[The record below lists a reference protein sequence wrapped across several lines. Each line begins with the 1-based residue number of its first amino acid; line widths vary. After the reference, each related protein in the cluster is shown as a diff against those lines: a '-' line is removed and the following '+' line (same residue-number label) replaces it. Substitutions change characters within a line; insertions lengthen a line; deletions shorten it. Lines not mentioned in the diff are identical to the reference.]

1 MDSGE
6 NCAKLIVS
14 IEGQAGKI
22 VALDNLLTIGR
33 SIGCQV
39 VLDDHEA
46 SRNHA
51 EIRLIGGRYRLSD
64 LGSAN
69 GTWVN
74 GRRLT
79 VPKDLE
85 DGDEIQIGRVK
96 IQYQAPLEAAADDS
110 SMTPSTKFAM
120 RTEHVVV
127 LVADIRN
134 YTGMSEALPSAEFS
148 QLVSTWFR
156 EGSQIIEQHGGII
169 DKFIGDAI
177 MAFWITSS
185 KSDHSKEVNLAL
197 QTVTELVARA
207 HVFSTRLNTE
217 FPEYKFRIGIALN
230 CGDAILGNVG
240 TGENQAFT
248 IVGDSVNV
256 AFRLEALTK
265 EENAPVI
272 VGRGIVEAAG
282 KEYQFS
288 DLGEVQV
295 KGRKEPVPI
304 WSLNL
309 GAEG

>member
-1 MDSGE
+1 
-6 NCAKLIVS
+6 
-14 IEGQAGKI
+14 
-22 VALDNLLTIGR
+22 
-33 SIGCQV
+33 
-39 VLDDHEA
+39 
-46 SRNHA
+46 
-51 EIRLIGGRYRLSD
+51 

-85 DGDEIQIGRVK
+85 DGDEIQVGRVK
-96 IQYQAPLEAAADDS
+96 LVYQAPVMPAPDDL
-110 SMTPSTKFAM
+110 SMAPSTKFAM

-134 YTGMSEALPSAEFS
+134 YTGMSEALPGAEFS
-148 QLVSTWFR
+148 QLISSWFR
-156 EGSQIIEQHGGII
+156 ESSHIIEKNSGIV

-185 KSDHSKEVNLAL
+185 KSDHPKEVKLAL
-197 QTVTELVARA
+197 QTVTELMARA
-207 HVFSTRLNTE
+207 HVFSSRLNNE
-217 FPEYKFRIGIALN
+217 FPEYEFRIGVALN

-240 TGENQAFT
+240 TGENQSFT

-265 EENAPVI
+265 EKNVPVI
-272 VGRGIVEAAG
+272 VGRGIVGAAG
-282 KEYQFS
+282 NEYQFS

-309 GAEG
+309 GTGA